1 MTQEND
7 SLTDEELERADGEL
21 LPDREVM
28 SVVTPG
34 FDDPLPPSAV
44 LDPLQ
49 GGEEL

>member
-1 MTQEND
+1 MTKENEPF
-7 SLTDEELERADGEL
+7 TDEELERAEGDV

-28 SVVTPG
+28 SVVTG

-44 LDPLQ
+44 LDPLR